1 MILLEDLKIIGKE
14 GKDMVQEVKDKNWTQ
29 VFKEKNVNN
38 TRSTSKQQ
46 EYLLTI

>member
-29 VFKEKNVNN
+29 VFKEKDVNN
-38 TRSTSKQQ
+38 TRSTCKHQ